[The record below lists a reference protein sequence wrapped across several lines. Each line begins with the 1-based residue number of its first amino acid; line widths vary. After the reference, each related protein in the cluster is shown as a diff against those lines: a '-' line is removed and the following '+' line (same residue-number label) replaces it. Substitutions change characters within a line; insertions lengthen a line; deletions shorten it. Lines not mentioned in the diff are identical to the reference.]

1 MAKGVPTR
9 QGYRFLVVGR
19 GTYSRK
25 AREHR
30 GAIKTNRVRAKV
42 YVLRRSREL
51 PRMRHFCNYL
61 FSTKKRHPKGYRFL
75 VVGRGR
81 FELPKSVT
89 SDLQSDPFGRSGIFP
104 YMKLK
109 RSLTFA
115 WSWRLE
121 SNPQPA
127 DYKSAALPVE
137 LHQHVVGA
145 SGRNRTTDTG
155 IFSPLLYRLSYRG
168 ILKPAWQ
175 PTYAI
180 KQAFS

>member
-1 MAKGVPTR
+1 M
-9 QGYRFLVVGR
+9 LVRTPEIGD
-19 GTYSRK
+19 
-25 AREHR
+25 
-30 GAIKTNRVRAKV
+30 
-42 YVLRRSREL
+42 L
-51 PRMRHFCNYL
+51 NYL
-61 FSTKKRHPKGYRFL
+61 FPPAKGMPCRASL
-75 VVGRGR
+75 LLVGRGR

-104 YMKLK
+104 CIQLP
-109 RSLTFA
+109 RGGFDR
-115 WSWRLE
+115 WSRRLE

-137 LHQHVVGA
+137 LHRHGGA

-180 KQAFS
+180 KQAFSLKSGDPERSRTVDLQRDRLAF